1 MCAESHHSAYLHQDT
16 ANNSPSQF
24 QVQTQSFFFNF
35 NCTSPPPSLTENY
48 LKCATLFVVEVLT
61 ENYSF
66 NCNEME
72 CIAQRK
78 MENSLKAIK
87 AEIAT
92 SNVDVVLS
100 DFYLMS
106 RKSFKCF

>member
-1 MCAESHHSAYLHQDT
+1 M
-16 ANNSPSQF
+16 
-24 QVQTQSFFFNF
+24 QTQSFFFNF
-35 NCTSPPPSLTENY
+35 NCTSPPSSPTENY
-48 LKCATLFVVEVLT
+48 LKCATLFIVEVLT

-106 RKSFKCF
+106 REKIQMLLSSFNDMF

>member
-1 MCAESHHSAYLHQDT
+1 
-16 ANNSPSQF
+16 
-24 QVQTQSFFFNF
+24 
-35 NCTSPPPSLTENY
+35 
-48 LKCATLFVVEVLT
+48 
-61 ENYSF
+61 
-66 NCNEME
+66 ME

-106 RKSFKCF
+106 REKFQMLLSSFNDMFWPYLRIRRARNIYDY